1 MGSRLHQ
8 DAKNQEEEGT
18 RGEKHLASNTCA
30 PLNSSNTP
38 VPVTCELCGTQ
49 EKNEDELR
57 THMLLVHVEGSP
69 ACPFCDLAN
78 LEPATLQNHVNSEHL
93 QFLTPELEH
102 GTAYL
107 ETESGQFGSLWEL
120 EKCALQGLT
129 QDGLENSPGD
139 NDDDYS
145 KITNS
150 NYSKSKGNPFVESDD
165 SDTEMHTTIRESL
178 KSDFGVEEET
188 NSTADLESNFGADLE
203 SNCGNDLESNFGVS
217 GSGSS
222 SGVDMESTRSSSG
235 VDMSED
241 MSPCQSTC
249 NSAMSSPVNPKRKQ
263 FKRDRSALSLPLR
276 QTSSATHGT
285 TLSSPASPTHP
296 TLTCPMCPFTST
308 NADVL
313 QTHVNRVHLD
323 DTSPEDTSRSSGRV
337 ESEYSCPMCSKSFFV
352 TADLESHVQRDHAHD
367 LSPGKPAPLSCP
379 VCAETCWNQNQLHIH
394 VESHFSNNS
403 HHTSTSHV
411 KSWTAMSD
419 RLLAEQIH
427 RREIASMKNKQENEF
442 DNLRAQYGMDD
453 DGNFKEQSD
462 AALRKAVSK
471 GQITV
476 KDYYEKKADLAASIR
491 SGMDDGSSRTSKV
504 SQTLLPILSRLSGVR
519 TIFMSCNVDHF
530 ASTYGDKGWGCGFRN
545 MQMMISSLQSINKFK
560 VHLSSLKNTVL
571 DTSGGGGVP
580 SIPRLQETL
589 EAAWKQG
596 FDPAGCEQLGAK
608 VVNTRKW
615 IGATEIYCI
624 LSYLGIACSI
634 IDFHRPSGEGGT
646 HPQLLN
652 WVWRYYSQADTLP
665 PLYLQHQGHSR
676 TICGIEKCGKS
687 IRLVILDPSH
697 SYKTFTHSSLRMVVK
712 PLASLRSQQYQI
724 VCPTGILSEAERE
737 SVRTKPIP
745 STRIP

>member
-1 MGSRLHQ
+1 MSQ
-8 DAKNQEEEGT
+8 D
-18 RGEKHLASNTCA
+18 L
-30 PLNSSNTP
+30 
-38 VPVTCELCGTQ
+38 
-49 EKNEDELR
+49 
-57 THMLLVHVEGSP
+57 SP
-69 ACPFCDLAN
+69 A
-78 LEPATLQNHVNSEHL
+78 H
-93 QFLTPELEH
+93 
-102 GTAYL
+102 
-107 ETESGQFGSLWEL
+107 
-120 EKCALQGLT
+120 
-129 QDGLENSPGD
+129 
-139 NDDDYS
+139 
-145 KITNS
+145 
-150 NYSKSKGNPFVESDD
+150 
-165 SDTEMHTTIRESL
+165 
-178 KSDFGVEEET
+178 
-188 NSTADLESNFGADLE
+188 
-203 SNCGNDLESNFGVS
+203 
-217 GSGSS
+217 
-222 SGVDMESTRSSSG
+222 
-235 VDMSED
+235 
-241 MSPCQSTC
+241 STC
-249 NSAMSSPVNPKRKQ
+249 NSGMSSPVNPKRKQ

-276 QTSSATHGT
+276 QTSSRSHGT
-285 TLSSPASPTHP
+285 TLSSPASPSHP
-296 TLTCPMCPFTST
+296 TLTCPICPFTHT
-308 NADVL
+308 NPDIL
-313 QTHVNRVHLD
+313 QTHVNRIHLD
-323 DTSPEDTSRSSGRV
+323 DTSPAESSRSEGRL
-337 ESEYSCPMCSKSFFV
+337 EAQYSCPMCSKSFFV
-352 TADLESHVQRDHAHD
+352 TGDLETHVQRDHAHD
-367 LSPGKPAPLSCP
+367 LSPGKPAPLCCP
-379 VCAETCWNQNQLHIH
+379 VCEETCWNQNQLHIH

-403 HHTSTSHV
+403 HHSSTSNV
-411 KSWTAMSD
+411 KSSTALSD
-419 RLLAEQIH
+419 RLLAEEIH
-427 RREIASMKNKQENEF
+427 RREIASLKNKQENEF
-442 DNLRAQYGMDD
+442 DNLRAQYGMDN

-491 SGMDDGSSRTSKV
+491 SGMDDGSSRTNKV
-504 SQTLLPILSRLSGVR
+504 TQTLLPILSRLSGVR

-596 FDPAGCEQLGAK
+596 FDPAGCEQLGGK

-634 IDFHRPSGEGGT
+634 VDFHRPSGDGGT

-652 WVWRYYSQADTLP
+652 WVWRYYSQSDTLP

-697 SYKTFTHSSLRMVVK
+697 SYKTFTQSSLRMVVK

-737 SVRTKPIP
+737 LVRTKPIP